1 MWTSSTG
8 PYPSEGTTKDMSASF
23 ASLPPPNPARPI
35 TFTPICFAAST
46 AARILG
52 ELPEAEIAAR
62 LGGWQPP
69 QPRYRTGAFAKYAA
83 SVASASEGAITRP
96 AAVRTT

>member
-1 MWTSSTG
+1 MVAHVVPEAALGG
-8 PYPSEGTTKDMSASF
+8 P
-23 ASLPPPNPARPI
+23 L
-35 TFTPICFAAST
+35 AALRDGDIVRIDV
-46 AARILG
+46 AAREMSV

-83 SVASASEGAITRP
+83 SVASASLGCYVLPGSRRDAP
-96 AAVRTT
+96 QPLAATPPTA